1 MFPWEKQFP
10 FNQSGFS
17 KHINKMNPKEVENY
31 IQHVMTNV
39 FGGDFIQG
47 FPFQGE
53 SPKKESNNNVI
64 PDIFETSDFVYV
76 KLPTVNS
83 DRKNIK
89 IQHTNHQLIVMNYPK
104 DSEQTKYMLPSPVRR
119 KGTRARYIE
128 DFIEI
133 QFIKLKE
140 SSLSEVD
147 ISF

>member
-1 MFPWEKQFP
+1 MFPWDKQFP

-53 SPKKESNNNVI
+53 FPKKESNNNVI

-133 QFIKLKE
+133 QFIKL
-140 SSLSEVD
+140 
-147 ISF
+147 